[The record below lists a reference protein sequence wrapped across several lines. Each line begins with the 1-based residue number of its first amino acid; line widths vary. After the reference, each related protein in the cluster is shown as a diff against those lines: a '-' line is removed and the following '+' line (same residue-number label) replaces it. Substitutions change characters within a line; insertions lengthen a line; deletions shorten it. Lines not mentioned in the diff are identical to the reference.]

1 MLTLRVADDA
11 SPVRLDAYLA
21 SHAEGYAR
29 RSAQRVIADGAVRVN
44 GRWARKSQVVGPGDV
59 IEVPPVPVPVP
70 APNARLAIPIAYE
83 DQHLVVLEKPPG
95 LPCVALH
102 AGERDTLASFLLAR
116 YPETAT
122 ASPRPLESGLV
133 HRLDNDT
140 SGLVV
145 AARTSQAY
153 ANLREQFELRAV
165 VKEYVALV
173 EGAVQHEGV
182 IDLPLAHDRRH
193 PERMKVAGPGHPE
206 ALPART
212 TYRPVQQIR
221 KHTLVAVRIA
231 TGVRHQ
237 IRLHFASMGH
247 AVVGDRLYGAKTPAP
262 RHLLHACYLAFRH
275 PDSGIEL
282 EVRSALPQDFIE
294 AMNRVNRPRRPQGR
308 R

>member
-1 MLTLRVADDA
+1 M
-11 SPVRLDAYLA
+11 RLDAYLA
-21 SHAEGYAR
+21 SHGEGYAR
-29 RSAQRVIADGAVRVN
+29 RSAQNAIAAGEVRIN
-44 GRWARKSQVVGPGDV
+44 GRRARKSQLVNPGDV
-59 IEVPPVPVPVP
+59 IEAPPAPNPEP
-70 APNARLAIPIAYE
+70 APNARLAIPVAYE
-83 DQHLVVLEKPPG
+83 DRLFVVLEKPPG

-102 AGERDTLASFLLAR
+102 DGERDTLASYLLAR

-140 SGLVV
+140 SGLVL
-145 AARTSQAY
+145 AARTPQAY
-153 ANLREQFELRAV
+153 VHLREQFDRRLV

-173 EGAVQHEGV
+173 EGAVQHDGV
-182 IDLPLAHDRRH
+182 IDLPLVHDRRR
-193 PERMKVAGPGHPE
+193 PQRMKAADPGNPDS
-206 ALPART
+206 LPART

-221 KHTLVAVRIA
+221 RHTLVAVRIA

-237 IRLHFASMGH
+237 IRVHFAAIGH

-275 PDSGIEL
+275 PESGVEI
-282 EVRSALPQDFIE
+282 EVRSAMPHDFIE
-294 AMNRVNRPRRPQGR
+294 AMNRVNRPYRPSGR